1 MLISSWPRGS
11 FHLNEKYNS
20 IYSNREFI
28 LLKQPPQQ
36 TGFLPCLYILT
47 PKMIVDKTRLF
58 WDQFKEASFSMHQT
72 NVFVSVF

>member
-36 TGFLPCLYILT
+36 TGFFIAMSLSFDE
-47 PKMIVDKTRLF
+47 MIVGRTKLF
-58 WDQFKEASFSMHQT
+58 WDQFNEASFSMNQT
-72 NVFVSVF
+72 TVFVSVF